1 MEYYRRQ
8 PPDRTPSENPEGM
21 INAAV
26 DTAGPVLRRLLPFP
40 SSADASSLQMPLMQM
55 RSNLVPQSK
64 VPAEI
69 SPAAG
74 QQAATIVS
82 EAASILDEEMAKGVL
97 AARGANRFPRDR
109 DTDPSNAVLR
119 QVHDVIDN
127 IARIWPS
134 LQGSAPWPGAP
145 VAAASDGDPEAMP
158 TLKPASVIR
167 AGERTTISMTLRNTE
182 DRPVRLT
189 PISTDL
195 ISSTGGRISSQL
207 FEFVPG
213 ELRLEPGE
221 QKEMQGRI
229 TVPVESA
236 AGCYV
241 GILVITGVDY
251 LRALITIEVG

>member
-1 MEYYRRQ
+1 
-8 PPDRTPSENPEGM
+8 
-21 INAAV
+21 
-26 DTAGPVLRRLLPFP
+26 
-40 SSADASSLQMPLMQM
+40 
-55 RSNLVPQSK
+55 
-64 VPAEI
+64 
-69 SPAAG
+69 
-74 QQAATIVS
+74 
-82 EAASILDEEMAKGVL
+82 
-97 AARGANRFPRDR
+97 
-109 DTDPSNAVLR
+109 
-119 QVHDVIDN
+119 
-127 IARIWPS
+127 
-134 LQGSAPWPGAP
+134 
-145 VAAASDGDPEAMP
+145 
-158 TLKPASVIR
+158 
-167 AGERTTISMTLRNTE
+167 MTLRNTE

-236 AGCYV
+236 SGCYV